1 MDAFVDNL
9 WSQIVIVV
17 QRIVILLDLVFSPLD
32 KFGPLFSITVLAGLT
47 VVVAKLLS
55 RKITTKRY
63 QTLQSEFRHW
73 HSLREEAMK
82 NENREKG
89 KLLAKNIDQAKLNK
103 VYYDYFF
110 EGLLLSLVTK
120 YLPFMCMLAYVNES
134 YSPAKLAAKFG
145 RDHLFKIGDQAVG
158 SIFWFVLAVI
168 GINVVWMVVK
178 KFVLKP
184 SPSK

>member
-9 WSQIVIVV
+9 WRQIVIVV
-17 QRIVILLDLVFSPLD
+17 QRIVVLLDLIFSPLD
-32 KFGPLFSITVLAGLT
+32 NFGPIFSITVLAGLT

-63 QTLQSEFRHW
+63 QTLQSEFKHW

-89 KLLAKNIDQAKLNK
+89 KLLAKNIDQAKLNR

-134 YSPAKLAAKFG
+134 YSKANLAAKFG
-145 RDHLFKIGDQAVG
+145 RDHLFVVGDQAVG
-158 SIFWFVLAVI
+158 SIFWFVVAVI
-168 GINVVWMVVK
+168 AINVLWMIIK
-178 KFVLKP
+178 KVFIKP
-184 SPSK
+184 ASPD